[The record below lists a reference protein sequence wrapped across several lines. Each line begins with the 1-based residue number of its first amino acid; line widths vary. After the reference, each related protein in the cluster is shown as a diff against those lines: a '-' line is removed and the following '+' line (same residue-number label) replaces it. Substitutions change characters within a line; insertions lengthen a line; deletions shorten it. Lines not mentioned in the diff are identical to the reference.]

1 MNEVS
6 VCELCE
12 RVFGRWSGWKK
23 VCCEAKIFFI
33 VGWWMEGRVTHFE
46 SCHLLPYLPS
56 SCGLGLVEIQLS
68 KGVGVVRDS
77 G

>member
-12 RVFGRWSGWKK
+12 RVFGRWSGWEK

-33 VGWWMEGRVTHFE
+33 VGWWMEEGRVTHFKIF
-46 SCHLLPYLPS
+46 SYLLAYS
-56 SCGLGLVEIQLS
+56 RLV
-68 KGVGVVRDS
+68 VG
-77 G
+77 